1 MYKIMTIAEV
11 SANDTSTYRFYKSK
25 DSSGRNK
32 VWETDDKSALEEK
45 VEELLNGDYKKKD
58 FIVVEVLDYEIET
71 NIDDEATD
79 PSNP

>member
-1 MYKIMTIAEV
+1 MYKIMTIAEA
-11 SANDTSTYRFYKSK
+11 SANDTSTYRFYKAK
-25 DSSGRNK
+25 DSSGKNRI
-32 VWETDDKSALEEK
+32 WETDDKGELEEK
-45 VEELLNGDYKKKD
+45 VEEMLNGDYKKKD